1 MGRDTCVREGTAGKM
16 ASGRVGVLVC
26 VTYVCNSIWAY
37 SCIWDLRV
45 RVRKVYVKE
54 ACVPLCVCMCVCGEG
69 LGGCIC
75 LDFPQVLGLPGRTIL
90 APIPFSPLTDLFK
103 LSASAFPP
111 FLCFMIS
118 IIPPHCPPSPR
129 PPAVSINKVGV
140 TPPLRR
146 AVLNDRETISEP
158 IKCLPKDCSWING
171 NPVGHPWTD

>member
-69 LGGCIC
+69 LWGCIC
-75 LDFPQVLGLPGRTIL
+75 LDSPQVLGLPGRTIL

-118 IIPPHCPPSPR
+118 IIPPHCPPLSQATCSLYQQSGGDSTIEKGSAEWSGNNLR
-129 PPAVSINKVGV
+129 ANKMS
-140 TPPLRR
+140 
-146 AVLNDRETISEP
+146 A
-158 IKCLPKDCSWING
+158 
-171 NPVGHPWTD
+171 